1 MILLNDNKSLNT
13 QMCANDLNSLK
24 IFNVYAFTDLG
35 ASLAKF
41 RQVRD
46 KKSRLPFAFRLNV
59 FMSTQV

>member
-46 KKSRLPFAFRLNV
+46 KKKVDCHLHFA
-59 FMSTQV
+59 